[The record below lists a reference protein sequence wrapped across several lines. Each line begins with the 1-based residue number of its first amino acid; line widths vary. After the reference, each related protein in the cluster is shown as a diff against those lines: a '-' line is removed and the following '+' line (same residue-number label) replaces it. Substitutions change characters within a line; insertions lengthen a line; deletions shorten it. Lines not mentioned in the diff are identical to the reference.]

1 MNLAFKDLRRQKARF
16 GATALGLGLLFA
28 VVLAMTGIYRG
39 LVEDATLLVDRLDAD
54 IWVVQRD
61 TRGPFAERSTVPPE
75 WEDRLM
81 AVQGVRSAQAL
92 STAAIQR
99 SHQGH
104 PLRMSVAG
112 LAWPK
117 DAGAGLPL
125 ISGRPLQQ
133 AHREVIADKSLKLP
147 LGETLH
153 LGDERYTVVGI
164 TKGMASSSGDGML
177 FATELDARAIINYQA
192 PEARRME
199 REARL
204 ARLSRTDLNSQAME
218 DRLKDER
225 SPLPVLAPAPA
236 NAILLHLWPGVDA
249 SNVAAR
255 LNQWP
260 DLTAYTAQGQRD
272 LLLKGVVEKSKK
284 QLFLFRAILSIV
296 SGIVVSLIIYTMTVA
311 KTHDIALLKLMG
323 AKRSVVINLVTLQA
337 LLLGG
342 IGYSFAVALSIVAF
356 PHFPR
361 RVVLGPEEYLV
372 VGVLILFLVLAASAA
387 GIFRALRI
395 PATLI
400 LAG

>member
-28 VVLAMTGIYRG
+28 VVLAMSGIYRG
-39 LVEDATLLVDRLDAD
+39 LVEDATLLVDSMKAD
-54 IWVVQRD
+54 VWVVQRD

-81 AVQGVRSAQAL
+81 AVQGVRSTQAF

-99 SHQGH
+99 SHQGR

-112 LAWPK
+112 LAIDK
-117 DAGAGLPL
+117 SERLPL

-133 AHREVIADKSLKLP
+133 AHREVIADKSLNLP
-147 LGETLH
+147 LGEKLQ
-153 LGDERYTVVGI
+153 LGDESYTVVGV

-177 FATELDARAIINYQA
+177 FATELDARAIIHYQS

-204 ARLSRTDLNSQAME
+204 ARLSRTDLDSVALS

-225 SPLPVLAPAPA
+225 SALPVLAVPPA

-249 SNVAAR
+249 QAVAAR
-255 LNQWP
+255 LNEWP

-323 AKRSVVINLVTLQA
+323 ARRSVVINLVTLQA

>member
-39 LVEDATLLVDRLDAD
+39 LVEDATLLVDRMGAD

-81 AVQGVRSAQAL
+81 AVPGVRSARAF
-92 STAAIQR
+92 STASIQR
-99 SHQGH
+99 THEGKA
-104 PLRMSVAG
+104 LRMTVVG
-112 LAWPK
+112 LSWPS
-117 DAGAGLPL
+117 DHGQSLPIVKGHSL
-125 ISGRPLQQ
+125 AN
-133 AHREVIADKSLKLP
+133 AHREIIADLSLG
-147 LGETLH
+147 LGLGNHLT
-153 LGDERYTVVGI
+153 LGDETYTIVGL
-164 TKGMASSSGDGML
+164 TKGMTSSSGDGL
-177 FATELDARAIINYQA
+177 VFASELDARAIINWQA
-192 PEARRME
+192 PEARRLE

-204 ARLSRTDLNSQAME
+204 ARLARTELDSAVLE

-225 SPLPVLAPAPA
+225 SILPVLAPPPA
-236 NAILLHLWPGVDA
+236 NAILLNLRPGVDPGEIA
-249 SNVAAR
+249 EA
-255 LNQWP
+255 LNHSP
-260 DLTAYTAQGQRD
+260 DLSAFTTQGQRD
-272 LLLKGVVEKSKK
+272 LLLKGVVEKSKQ
-284 QLFLFRAILSIV
+284 QLGLFKAILSVV

-323 AKRSVVINLVTLQA
+323 ARVSVVIKLVTHQA

-342 IGYSFAVALSIVAF
+342 IGYGFALFLSVVAF

-361 RVVLGPEEYLV
+361 RVVLGLSEYLS
-372 VGVLILFLVLAASAA
+372 VGALILFLVLAASAA
-387 GIFRALRI
+387 GIARALRI